1 MSTIKPYQIN
11 IPDSKIERL
20 KQKLALT
27 DFPADNSQSWERGA
41 PVDDVKRLA
50 KTWQTTFDWR
60 AVEASL
66 NKLPHFITSI
76 AIKGFG
82 ALNVHFIHKK
92 SNKTDAIPLLFLHGW
107 PGSFVEVTRVLE
119 PLVDSN
125 GGPSFHVVAPSLID
139 FGFSSASKPG
149 FQVEHH
155 AKLYDR
161 LMNELGYETYV
172 IQAGDVGSIIARYI
186 ATSFGN
192 SRCMALHSNTPLPSE
207 PKEDTHPDL
216 YKQLQKT
223 PLTEAELKALI
234 LTWVSIYWFSTAG
247 PDAPSNLYYAFE
259 QSDPVAFAAA
269 GAFIDVPLGISLF
282 INDLVLLPK
291 LWNQTLG
298 PVVFQEEHER
308 GGHFAAWEQPGAIV
322 GDLRLMFGD
331 SDIGRKAVA
340 VRSDFVA
347 RGQSGFG
354 LVYMFDDREPQQ
366 DRISTMPSYIFKCM
380 KPDFSILERVG
391 YTFVCWRLVDA
402 SPDAEIKWMD

>member
-27 DFPADNSQSWERGA
+27 DFPADNNQSWERGA
-41 PVDDVKRLA
+41 LVDDVKRLA

-76 AIKGFG
+76 ATEGSG
-82 ALNVHFIHKK
+82 ALDVHFIHKK

-161 LMNELGYETYV
+161 LMNELGYEKYV
-172 IQAGDVGSIIARYI
+172 IQAGDVGSIIARYM
-186 ATSFGN
+186 AT
-192 SRCMALHSNTPLPSE
+192 
-207 PKEDTHPDL
+207 
-216 YKQLQKT
+216 
-223 PLTEAELKALI
+223 
-234 LTWVSIYWFSTAG
+234 
-247 PDAPSNLYYAFE
+247 
-259 QSDPVAFAAA
+259 
-269 GAFIDVPLGISLF
+269 
-282 INDLVLLPK
+282 
-291 LWNQTLG
+291 
-298 PVVFQEEHER
+298 
-308 GGHFAAWEQPGAIV
+308 
-322 GDLRLMFGD
+322 
-331 SDIGRKAVA
+331 
-340 VRSDFVA
+340 
-347 RGQSGFG
+347 
-354 LVYMFDDREPQQ
+354 
-366 DRISTMPSYIFKCM
+366 
-380 KPDFSILERVG
+380 
-391 YTFVCWRLVDA
+391 
-402 SPDAEIKWMD
+402 

>member
-223 PLTEAELKALI
+223 PLTEAELKALVRAGEVSKTGMGYYSIQSTKPTTIGFSLRDSPVGLLAWIYEKLVQWSDAYEWTDEEI

-331 SDIGRKAVA
+331 SDIGRK
-340 VRSDFVA
+340 VRN
-347 RGQSGFG
+347 R
-354 LVYMFDDREPQQ
+354 LQ
-366 DRISTMPSYIFKCM
+366 DRTS
-380 KPDFSILERVG
+380 V
-391 YTFVCWRLVDA
+391 
-402 SPDAEIKWMD
+402 

>member
-1 MSTIKPYQIN
+1 MSTIKPFQIN

-20 KQKLALT
+20 KQKLSLA
-27 DFPADNSQSWERGA
+27 DFPIDETQSWERGA
-41 PVDDVKRLA
+41 PVNDVKRLA
-50 KTWQTTFDWR
+50 KAWQTTFDWR

-66 NKLPHFITSI
+66 NNLPHFITSI
-76 AIKGFG
+76 EFESFG
-82 ALNVHFIHKK
+82 ALDVHFIHKK
-92 SNKTDAIPLLFLHGW
+92 SPRADAIPLLFLHGW
-107 PGSFVEVTRVLE
+107 PGSFIEVTRILD
-119 PLVDSN
+119 PLVDGD

-161 LMNELGYETYV
+161 LMNELGYEKYV
-172 IQAGDVGSIIARYI
+172 IQAGDVGSIIARYM

-192 SRCMALHSNTPLPSE
+192 SRCMALHTNTPLPSE

-216 YKQLQKT
+216 YQQLQET
-223 PLTEAELKALI
+223 PITEAELKGLVRAGEVSKTGMGYYSIQSTKPTTIGFSLRDSPVGLLAWIYEKLVQWSDAYVWTDEEI

-259 QSDPVAFAAA
+259 QSDPIAFATA
-269 GAFIDVPLGISLF
+269 GAFIDVTLGISRF
-282 INDLVLLPK
+282 MNDLVLLPK

-331 SDIGRKAVA
+331 SDTGRE
-340 VRSDFVA
+340 VRN
-347 RGQSGFG
+347 R
-354 LVYMFDDREPQQ
+354 LKDRT
-366 DRISTMPSYIFKCM
+366 S
-380 KPDFSILERVG
+380 V
-391 YTFVCWRLVDA
+391 
-402 SPDAEIKWMD
+402 